1 MAPIMHV
8 LLQTLALLFPALMA
22 YAAASDLLTMKIPNR
37 LVIGLAVAFF
47 VSAAW
52 VGLGWSALGLH
63 VAVAAGTLVLCFGM
77 FAAGWIG
84 GGDAKLAAATAL
96 WFGPTPALVNYFV
109 IAAIAGGALGLFML
123 AVRQVPLPAFT
134 LSWEWLQRLHDRK
147 TGVPYGVTLA
157 GAALVA
163 YAESPV
169 ALALASGQI
178 WIPVMGN

>member
-1 MAPIMHV
+1 MTQIMHL
-8 LLQTLALLFPALMA
+8 LLQTVALLFPALMA

-52 VGLGWSALGLH
+52 VGLGWSAVGLH
-63 VAVAAGTLVLCFGM
+63 VGVAAGTLVLCFGM

-109 IAAIAGGALGLFML
+109 IAATAGGALGLF
-123 AVRQVPLPAFT
+123 F
-134 LSWEWLQRLHDRK
+134 
-147 TGVPYGVTLA
+147 LA
-157 GAALVA
+157 GGPGAVPAVSL
-163 YAESPV
+163 
-169 ALALASGQI
+169 SG
-178 WIPVMGN
+178 G

>member
-1 MAPIMHV
+1 MTQIMHL
-8 LLQTLALLFPALMA
+8 LLQTVALLFPALMA

-52 VGLGWSALGLH
+52 VGLGWSAVGLH
-63 VAVAAGTLVLCFGM
+63 VGVAAGTLVLCFGM

-109 IAAIAGGALGLFML
+109 IAAIAGGAPRAFILL
-123 AVRQVPLPAFT
+123 APHVPLPSFT
-134 LSWEWLQRLHDRK
+134 LAW
-147 TGVPYGVTLA
+147 G
-157 GAALVA
+157 
-163 YAESPV
+163 
-169 ALALASGQI
+169 
-178 WIPVMGN
+178 